1 MAADLSG
8 RAALITG
15 AASGIGRA
23 SALAFASAGASVAL
37 LDIDAGGLADTAAAV
52 RAAGARA
59 EVLVADVRDLR
70 AVTGAV
76 GRAVEAFGRLD
87 AALNNAGVPGPYVPL
102 DEYSEEDFM
111 RILQVDL
118 AGVWRCM
125 RAEIRYMRARGTG
138 AIVNTSSMLGAAA
151 MPDNGAYV
159 AAKHG
164 VHGLTRAAAVEL
176 GGAGIR
182 VNAIAPG
189 VTRTGMTSAASDD
202 LLRTVPLGRIAE
214 PEEIATAAVWLVLAR
229 SLLHHRVR
237 AGRRRRLARRV
248 SGATMNLRH
257 STAQPHPAEPVS
269 QPALRRELRFLETAF
284 GLGRRHG
291 AHARDVG
298 HRSRGRRRTRPG
310 RPAGLRGR
318 RPGRRT
324 RGLRVRPAG
333 RRVQPRRVGLR
344 LRRQHPWSPAG
355 VPGRVGAA
363 RHVPGV
369 PPVSIMGVAIFGRAF
384 LSATGLAHDAD
395 WYPLAFAAWVVI
407 WVLAARG
414 VRPTTR
420 SVLAFEVVSVCLIL
434 VLMGAICWRLAAGT
448 APGGQGWSGAVFV
461 LPPGVGLSALT
472 LAATSG
478 FLAFAGFESAGCAE
492 EKSPSCPGA

>member
-111 RILQVDL
+111 QILQVDL

-176 GGAGIR
+176 GGTGIR

-214 PEEIATAAVWLVLAR
+214 PEEIATAAVWLC
-229 SLLHHRVR
+229 
-237 AGRRRRLARRV
+237 
-248 SGATMNLRH
+248 
-257 STAQPHPAEPVS
+257 
-269 QPALRRELRFLETAF
+269 
-284 GLGRRHG
+284 
-291 AHARDVG
+291 
-298 HRSRGRRRTRPG
+298 
-310 RPAGLRGR
+310 
-318 RPGRRT
+318 
-324 RGLRVRPAG
+324 
-333 RRVQPRRVGLR
+333 
-344 LRRQHPWSPAG
+344 SPEA
-355 VPGRVGAA
+355 
-363 RHVPGV
+363 
-369 PPVSIMGVAIFGRAF
+369 SYI
-384 LSATGLAHDAD
+384 TG
-395 WYPLAFAAWVVI
+395 
-407 WVLAARG
+407 
-414 VRPTTR
+414 
-420 SVLAFEVVSVCLIL
+420 SVLVAD
-434 VLMGAICWRLAAGT
+434 GGWLAG
-448 APGGQGWSGAVFV
+448 
-461 LPPGVGLSALT
+461 
-472 LAATSG
+472 
-478 FLAFAGFESAGCAE
+478 
-492 EKSPSCPGA
+492 

>member
-23 SALAFASAGASVAL
+23 SALAFASGGASVAL
-37 LDIDAGGLADTAAAV
+37 LDIDAGGLADTAATV

-102 DEYSEEDFM
+102 DEYSDEDFM

-151 MPDNGAYV
+151 MPDNGAFV

-164 VHGLTRAAAVEL
+164 VHGLTRAAALEL
-176 GGAGIR
+176 GGTGIR

-202 LLRTVPLGRIAE
+202 LLRTVPLDRIAE
-214 PEEIATAAVWLVLAR
+214 PEEIAAVWLC
-229 SLLHHRVR
+229 
-237 AGRRRRLARRV
+237 
-248 SGATMNLRH
+248 
-257 STAQPHPAEPVS
+257 
-269 QPALRRELRFLETAF
+269 
-284 GLGRRHG
+284 
-291 AHARDVG
+291 
-298 HRSRGRRRTRPG
+298 
-310 RPAGLRGR
+310 
-318 RPGRRT
+318 
-324 RGLRVRPAG
+324 
-333 RRVQPRRVGLR
+333 
-344 LRRQHPWSPAG
+344 SPEA
-355 VPGRVGAA
+355 
-363 RHVPGV
+363 
-369 PPVSIMGVAIFGRAF
+369 SYI
-384 LSATGLAHDAD
+384 TG
-395 WYPLAFAAWVVI
+395 
-407 WVLAARG
+407 
-414 VRPTTR
+414 
-420 SVLAFEVVSVCLIL
+420 SVLVAD
-434 VLMGAICWRLAAGT
+434 GGWLAG
-448 APGGQGWSGAVFV
+448 
-461 LPPGVGLSALT
+461 
-472 LAATSG
+472 
-478 FLAFAGFESAGCAE
+478 
-492 EKSPSCPGA
+492 